1 VPLDVRVAMC
11 AAHASTTM
19 AAATQTT
26 DGEESMSAKTTASTR
41 REHPLSTYER
51 YLNTE
56 QLFALQKPPEE
67 QIHAEELTFQVVHQ
81 TIELWWKVTI
91 QQFGAAR
98 DALSAGQVEAASW
111 ALRRAVAAQ
120 RVVGEAV
127 RQLEFVAPRDFLSFR
142 GALGN
147 GSGADSPGFKAI
159 LRTAP
164 PLWQAFET
172 ALAREHVTLLDLY
185 LHPREHFTLYQCAEA
200 LVDFDEQ
207 FHLFRARHLKLA
219 ERQLGMRAIG
229 TGGTPMPALE
239 RTLRDLLFPPLW
251 AVRDELLAAMQ
262 PHADSSAT
270 SGH

>member
-1 VPLDVRVAMC
+1 M
-11 AAHASTTM
+11 
-19 AAATQTT
+19 
-26 DGEESMSAKTTASTR
+26 GAKTTAAAQGQR
-41 REHPLSTYER
+41 KLSTYEL

-56 QLFALQKPPEE
+56 QLFGLQKAPDE
-67 QIHAEELTFQVVHQ
+67 QIHPDELTFQVVHQ

-91 QQFGAAR
+91 QQFEAATTT
-98 DALSAGQVEAASW
+98 LPAGQLDAANW

-159 LRTAP
+159 LRATP
-164 PLWQAFET
+164 PLWQAFEA
-172 ALAREHVTLLDLY
+172 ALTREDVTLLDIY
-185 LHPREHFTLYQCAEA
+185 LHPRTHFALYQCAEA

-219 ERQLGMRAIG
+219 ERNLGMKAVG
-229 TGGTPMPALE
+229 TGGTPMSALE
-239 RTLRDLLFPPLW
+239 RTLRDLLFPRLW
-251 AVRDELLAAMQ
+251 EVRDELLAAMQ
-262 PHADSSAT
+262 PRSDTAAA